1 MFLSILHKILGSTS
15 DRLIKKYLKTVSD
28 INRLE
33 PSMANLTDSQLQHKT
48 LEFKERVSKGEK
60 LESLLPEAF
69 AVVREASRRVL
80 KMRHFDVQ
88 LIGGMVLHEGRI
100 AEMKT
105 GEGKTLVAT
114 LPIYLNAL
122 TGKGVHIV
130 TINDYLAKR
139 DSDTMGQLF
148 QFLGLTCGCVI
159 GDQPFPIRKAMYD
172 CDITYGT
179 NHEFGFDYLRDNMK
193 FHANEMV
200 MRPFNYAIVDEAD
213 SILIDEAR
221 TPLIISG
228 AAEDSSDLYRSVN
241 AIIPLLVDAD
251 FEKDEKHK
259 AVTLTD
265 SGVEKIETELFKMN
279 LLKGKSLY
287 DVHNIAV
294 VHHVNAALRAHKL
307 FTRDVDYIVEDNKV
321 VIIDEFT
328 GRKMEGRRF
337 SEGLHQALEAKEN
350 AKIEVEN
357 QTLASITYQNFFRL
371 YPKCSG
377 MTGTAMTEAAEFEEI
392 YNLTPVEIPTN
403 VPVIRQDSN
412 DEVFMSVR
420 EKYNAVVDQ
429 IKECHSKGQPV
440 LVGTTSIERSEQISD
455 LLKKQKVPHK
465 VLNARYHEHEA
476 FIVAEAG
483 RTGAVTIATNMAGRG
498 TDIKLGGNLEMRVA
512 TELAKIPEGPDRD
525 RMIKEIEQEISADQL
540 KVKAAGGL
548 YVIGTERHESRRVDN
563 QLRGRSGR
571 QGDPGGSKF
580 YLSLEDDLLRIF
592 GSQQLESVFRKM
604 GVEEGEVISHKW
616 MNKAL
621 ENAQKRVEARNFDI
635 RKQVLKYDDV
645 MNEQRKIIYEQ
656 RREIMASQDISEM
669 VHDTAEDVVD
679 NTVDRYILDNSL
691 VEQWDIHGLHTE
703 VLRICGVN
711 IDFDRLLQR
720 KDVSIDL
727 LKKTIREELNVVLK
741 YKEQKYSF
749 EFMRTAEKNLLL
761 RSIDEAWRGHLH
773 ALDHIRQGINWRAY
787 AQGNPLN
794 EYKREAYNAFQYMMN
809 KIRESFVFSLA
820 HFELSMPDSD
830 SLESILKSSSD
841 ITDMHES
848 YLDWSGPE
856 EGDFIQNQDERE
868 DSLRDKKPA
877 RNADC
882 PCGSGKKYKYCCGII
897 I

>member
-1 MFLSILHKILGSTS
+1 MFLSFLHKIFGSS
-15 DRLIKKYLKTVSD
+15 NDRLIKKYLKNVSE

-33 PSMANLTDSQLQHKT
+33 VSIANLTDAQLQNKT
-48 LEFKERVSKGEK
+48 AEFKERLAKGEK
-60 LESLLPEAF
+60 IDALLPEAF

-122 TGKGVHIV
+122 TGKGVHVV

-148 QFLGLTCGCVI
+148 QFLGLTYGCVI
-159 GDQPFPIRKAMYD
+159 GDQPFSIRKSMYE

-193 FHANEMV
+193 FHPNEMV

-228 AAEDSSDLYRSVN
+228 AAEDSSELYRSVN
-241 AIIPLLVDAD
+241 SIIPLLIETDY
-251 FEKDEKHK
+251 EKDEKHRT
-259 AVTLTD
+259 VTLTD
-265 SGVEKIETELFKMN
+265 SGVEKLETELFKMN

-350 AKIEVEN
+350 VKIEVEN

-392 YNLTPVEIPTN
+392 YNLSPVEIPTN
-403 VPVIRQDSN
+403 VPVLRHDYN

-420 EKYNAVVDQ
+420 EKYNAVIAQ
-429 IKECHSKGQPV
+429 IKECHANGQPV

-455 LLKKQKVPHK
+455 LLKKEKVPHK

-483 RTGAVTIATNMAGRG
+483 RSGAVTIATNMAGRG

-512 TELAKIPEGPDRD
+512 TELSKIPEGPDRD
-525 RMIKEIEQEISADQL
+525 LMVKQIEQEIIADQE

-571 QGDPGGSKF
+571 QGDPGASKF

-592 GSQQLESVFRKM
+592 GSQQLESVFKKM

-621 ENAQKRVEARNFDI
+621 ENAQRRVEARNFDI

-669 VHDTAEDVVD
+669 VHDTVEDVIFH
-679 NTVDRYILDNSL
+679 TVDSYILDNTL
-691 VEQWDIHGLHTE
+691 VEQWDIQGLHTE
-703 VLRICGVN
+703 ILRISGVN
-711 IDFDRLLQR
+711 VDFDRLIQR
-720 KDVSIDL
+720 KDVSVDL
-727 LKKTIREELNVVLK
+727 IKKTALEEVHVVLK
-741 YKEQKYSF
+741 YKEQKYGF

-761 RSIDEAWRGHLH
+761 RSIDESWRSHLH

-794 EYKREAYNAFQYMMN
+794 EYKREAYNAFQHMMN
-809 KIRESFVFSLA
+809 KIRENFVFSLA
-820 HFELSMPDSD
+820 HFELAIPDSEA
-830 SLESILKSSSD
+830 LESILKSDSD
-841 ITDMHES
+841 IKDIHES
-848 YLDWSGPE
+848 FLDWSSDGGSFQE
-856 EGDFIQNQDERE
+856 DESEMKEFYARE
-868 DSLRDKKPA
+868 KKPS
-877 RNADC
+877 RNSDC
-882 PCGSGKKYKYCCGII
+882 PCGSGKKYKYCCGVIA
-897 I
+897 

>member
-1 MFLSILHKILGSTS
+1 MFFSFLHKILGSS
-15 DRLIKKYLKTVSD
+15 NDRLIKKYLKTVLE
-28 INRLE
+28 INRFE
-33 PSMANLTDSQLQHKT
+33 VGIANLTDGQLQYKT
-48 LEFKERVSKGEK
+48 VEFKERLAKGEK
-60 LESLLPEAF
+60 LDALLPEAF

-122 TGKGVHIV
+122 TGKGVHVV

-159 GDQPFPIRKAMYD
+159 GDQPFSIRRSMYE

-193 FHANEMV
+193 FHADEMV

-228 AAEDSSDLYRSVN
+228 AAEDSSELYRSVN
-241 AIIPLLVDAD
+241 TIIPLLGEGD
-251 FEKDEKHK
+251 FEKDEKHRT
-259 AVTLTD
+259 VTLTD
-265 SGVEKIETELFKMN
+265 SGVEKLETELFRMD

-287 DVHNIAV
+287 DVHNITV

-403 VPVIRQDSN
+403 VPVIRQDYN

-420 EKYNAVVDQ
+420 EKYNAVIAQ
-429 IKECHSKGQPV
+429 IKECHAKGQPV

-455 LLKKQKVPHK
+455 LLKKEKVQHK

-483 RTGAVTIATNMAGRG
+483 RSGAVTIATNMAGRG
-498 TDIKLGGNLEMRVA
+498 TDIKLGGNLEMRVS

-525 RMIKEIEQEISADQL
+525 RMIKEIEQEISADQE

-621 ENAQKRVEARNFDI
+621 ENAQRRVEARNFDI

-645 MNEQRKIIYEQ
+645 MNEQRKIIYQQ
-656 RREIMASQDISEM
+656 RREIMASSDISEM
-669 VHDTAEDVVD
+669 VHDTVEDVIFH
-679 NTVDRYILDNSL
+679 TVDGYILDNTL
-691 VEQWDIHGLHTE
+691 VEQWDIQGLHTE
-703 VLRICGVN
+703 ILRLSGVN
-711 IDFDRLLQR
+711 IEFDRLVQR
-720 KDVSIDL
+720 NDISVDL
-727 LKKTIREELNVVLK
+727 IKKTILDEIHVVLK

-761 RSIDEAWRGHLH
+761 RAVDEAWRSHLH

-794 EYKREAYNAFQYMMN
+794 EYKREAYNAFQNMMN
-809 KIRESFVFSLA
+809 KIRENFVFSLA
-820 HFELSMPDSD
+820 HFELAMPNSD
-830 SLESILKSSSD
+830 ALESILKSDSD
-841 ITDMHES
+841 IKDIHES
-848 YLDWSGPE
+848 FLDWSS
-856 EGDFIQNQDERE
+856 EGGNFQEE
-868 DSLRDKKPA
+868 DSDINEDFSREKKPA
-877 RNADC
+877 RNSDC
-882 PCGSGKKYKYCCGII
+882 PCGSGKKYKYCCGMIS
-897 I
+897 